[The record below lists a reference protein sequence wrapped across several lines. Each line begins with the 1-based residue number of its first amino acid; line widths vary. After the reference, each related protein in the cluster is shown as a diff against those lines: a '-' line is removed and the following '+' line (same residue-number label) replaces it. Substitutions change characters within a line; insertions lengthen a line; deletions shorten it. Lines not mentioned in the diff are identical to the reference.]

1 MAIKCMVFLNDS
13 IHCYTHNNTLDRG
26 EKEEFI
32 EKLPM
37 DFNKKYFPIEGNI
50 LIYQTSKCLSISQG
64 I

>member
-13 IHCYTHNNTLDRG
+13 IHCYTHNNTFDRG

-50 LIYQTSKCLSISQG
+50 LIY
-64 I
+64 